1 MENAGGH
8 PADRP
13 VYQRFYVVVSAVSAV
28 SALAGGFVRR
38 RPPRLP
44 LRVFSPFACSPSVES
59 SPVEPRAGS
68 GTWIKAG
75 VACGSPFWLTSAA
88 TAGFLLCLRAPRE
101 ARGGVV

>member
-28 SALAGGFVRR
+28 SALAVGFLRR

-44 LRVFSPFACSPSVES
+44 LRVFLRFGCSPCGKPCS
-59 SPVEPRAGS
+59 VEPRAGS

-75 VACGSPFWLTSAA
+75 VASGSPFWLTSAA
-88 TAGFLLCLRAPRE
+88 TAGFFLRLRPPRE
-101 ARGGVV
+101 PRRV